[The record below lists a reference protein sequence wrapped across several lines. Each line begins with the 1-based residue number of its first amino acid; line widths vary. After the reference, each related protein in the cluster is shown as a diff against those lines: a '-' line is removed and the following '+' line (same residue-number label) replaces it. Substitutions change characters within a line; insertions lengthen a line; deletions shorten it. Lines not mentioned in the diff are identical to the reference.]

1 MANFPS
7 LAPNTRLYVPGNL
20 PIAVRTS
27 LSGRTTAFRRGNRRI
42 AQTLSMSYEYL
53 TEANMIL
60 IKDHYIGQNGTF
72 DIFFLS
78 AEVWGDFVTPPIPLL
93 SDFAWRYS
101 SEITITDTSFN
112 RFTVSVELESV
123 PINTGDLIF
132 DAGAASATPDRLYLL
147 DAGAAAAT
155 PARDYIISPPG
166 AS

>member
-7 LAPNTRLYVPGNL
+7 LAPNTRLYVPGSL
-20 PIAVRTS
+20 PAAIATS

-42 AQTLSMSYEYL
+42 AQTLSMTYEHL
-53 TEANMIL
+53 TEANMNL

-78 AEVWGDFVTPPIPLL
+78 AEVWGDFTTPPIPLL
-93 SDFAWRYS
+93 SDFAWRYTS
-101 SEITITDTSFN
+101 GITITDVSFD
-112 RFTVSVELESV
+112 RFTVNVELESV
-123 PINTGDLIF
+123 PINTGDF
-132 DAGAASATPDRLYLL
+132 VYDAQQAAASPPRMYIL

-166 AS
+166 SS